1 VDEFAADEA
10 IIKLERIAE
19 RRIQEAIEAGVF
31 DNLQNEGQPL
41 QDEENPHV
49 PAEMRAAFK
58 VLQNSGYAPDWIVLS
73 QQIEADLVQIRTRA
87 DTHFAYLRSELAA
100 LAGDIRAVKRLGSE
114 ISRLKSVH
122 RRAAEQHAQAIAEVN
137 RKISTF
143 NQTTPIASLL
153 KVPLALE
160 EEMARYHDRV
170 PAYLTFQG

>member
-1 VDEFAADEA
+1 MDEYAADEA

-31 DNLQNEGQPL
+31 DDLKNAGRPL
-41 QDEENPHV
+41 QVDDNPHV
-49 PAEMRAAFK
+49 PPEMRAAFK

-73 QQIEADLVQIRTRA
+73 QQIEADIAAMRTRA
-87 DTHFAYLRSELAA
+87 DVHFAYLRSELAE
-100 LAGDIRAVKRLGSE
+100 LGSDPRAVRRLGAEVKRL
-114 ISRLKSVH
+114 KAVH

-143 NQTTPIASLL
+143 NQSTPIASLL
-153 KVPLALE
+153 KVPLSPE
-160 EEMARYHDRV
+160 DEMARYHDRV